1 MNSMKEGHGFC
12 APKVTTFPGI
22 QKKIITM
29 NLNSPSHHLLFTM
42 NSHWGLCPKTNYY
55 KSDGNVVWSFN
66 CILLQYSMDFEGS
79 DHIRKVI
86 ISAVSKSQPTNA
98 VLLSCTHLSTFFFCQ
113 TMFLWVG
120 WQCYPLWPH
129 WSPCKMAATSGM
141 NIWGIA
147 THPTGTKFVFT
158 DSTFSFFQ

>member
-29 NLNSPSHHLLFTM
+29 NLNSPSHHLLFMM

-98 VLLSCTHLSTFFFCQ
+98 VLLSCTHLSTFFFVK
-113 TMFLWVG
+113 LR
-120 WQCYPLWPH
+120 
-129 WSPCKMAATSGM
+129 SSGSAD
-141 NIWGIA
+141 NAIPFGL
-147 THPTGTKFVFT
+147 TGALVKWL
-158 DSTFSFFQ
+158 QLLE